1 MSAVF
6 RPYSASDALRS
17 DRSAGDRLRHREK
30 IRDALK
36 ENIAEIVA
44 EESILTRGS
53 DRIVKVPIRGIKEY
67 RFVFGEGSPRVASS
81 GDGEVQKGQ
90 VIGQDQQDG
99 QAGNGPGPG
108 GDRPGVDYYE
118 TDVTID
124 ELVDLLFEDLQ
135 LPDMERKKLREIE
148 VDHGTKRLG
157 YRRSG
162 IRVHLDKKRTLKS
175 KIRRKVATGPRDTAG
190 GIAAGPV
197 PTHLKGQSSASVG
210 DDQRFPFHKEDLRYR
225 RRVPDVRPESN
236 AVVVCIMDTSGSM
249 DVMKKYLARSFFFL
263 LYQFVRSRYQTTEL
277 VFVAHHTQAREVD
290 EEEFFSKG
298 ESGGTMISS
307 GYRKALEIIQDRYH
321 PSLWNIYA
329 FHCSDGENFSSDNT
343 EACNAA
349 QELCDVCNLF
359 GYGEIK
365 SEAEYFGAT
374 SMRKVFER
382 LDAENF
388 HAVVIDDREDVWPS
402 LKAVLSKERV
412 DPEQEGAG

>member
-1 MSAVF
+1 MNAVF

-17 DRSAGDRLRHREK
+17 DRSAGDRLRHRQK
-30 IRDALK
+30 IREALK
-36 ENIAEIVA
+36 DNIAEIVA
-44 EESILTRGS
+44 EEAILTRGS

-67 RFVFGEGSPRVASS
+67 RFVFGDGSPRVASS
-81 GDGEVQKGQ
+81 GEGEVQKGQ
-90 VIGQDQQDG
+90 VIGQDQQDS

-135 LPDMERKKLREIE
+135 LPDMERKRLREIE

-162 IRVHLDKKRTLKS
+162 IRVHLDKKRTIKS
-175 KIRRKVATGPRDTAG
+175 KIRRKVATGPREPAQESARGATAKLKDHSAG
-190 GIAAGPV
+190 G
-197 PTHLKGQSSASVG
+197 SAEE
-210 DDQRFPFHKEDLRYR
+210 QRFPFHKEDLRYR

-263 LYQFVRSRYQTTEL
+263 LYQFVRTRYQTTEL
-277 VFVAHHTQAREVD
+277 VFVAHHTQAREVGED
-290 EEEFFSKG
+290 EFFSKG
-298 ESGGTMISS
+298 ESGGTIISS

-343 EACNAA
+343 EAFNAA
-349 QELCDVCNLF
+349 KELCEVCNLF

-365 SEAEYFGAT
+365 SDAEYFGAT
-374 SMRKVFER
+374 SMRKIFEG

-388 HAVVIDDREDVWPS
+388 HAVVIDEREDVWPS

-412 DPEQEGAG
+412 DAPQEGAD

>member
-1 MSAVF
+1 MNAVF

-17 DRSAGDRLRHREK
+17 DRSAGDRLRHRQK
-30 IRDALK
+30 IREALK

-44 EESILTRGS
+44 EEAILTRGS

-67 RFVFGEGSPRVASS
+67 RFVFGEESPRVASS
-81 GDGEVQKGQ
+81 GEGEVQKGQ

-99 QAGNGPGPG
+99 QPGNGPGPG

-135 LPDMERKKLREIE
+135 LPDMERKRLREIE

-175 KIRRKVATGPRDTAG
+175 KIRRKVATGPRETSAG
-190 GIAAGPV
+190 AA
-197 PTHLKGQSSASVG
+197 TNLKDQSA
-210 DDQRFPFHKEDLRYR
+210 DAAREEQRFPFHKEDLRYR

-263 LYQFVRSRYQTTEL
+263 LYQFVRTRYQTTEL
-277 VFVAHHTQAREVD
+277 VFVAHHTQAREVG

-329 FHCSDGENFSSDNT
+329 FHCSDGENFSSDNP
-343 EACNAA
+343 EALNAA
-349 QELCDVCNLF
+349 RELCEVCNLF

-374 SMRKVFER
+374 SMRKIFEE
-382 LDAENF
+382 LDEENF

-412 DPEQEGAG
+412 ESSQEGAD

>member
-1 MSAVF
+1 MTTVF

-17 DRSAGDRLRHREK
+17 DRSAGDRLRHRQK
-30 IRDALK
+30 IREALK

-67 RFVFGEGSPRVASS
+67 RFVYGDGSPRVASS
-81 GDGEVQKGQ
+81 GQGEVKKGQ
-90 VIGQDQQDG
+90 VIGQDEQEG
-99 QAGNGPGPG
+99 EGTGRGPG

-135 LPDMERKKLREIE
+135 LPDMERKHLREIE

-175 KIRRKVATGPRDTAG
+175 KIRRRVATGS
-190 GIAAGPV
+190 AGPV
-197 PTHLKGQSSASVG
+197 EELPSASLQDPAAG
-210 DDQRFPFHKEDLRYR
+210 AEKPRFPFHKEDLRYR

-236 AVVVCIMDTSGSM
+236 AVVICIMDTSGSM

-263 LYQFVRSRYQTTEL
+263 LYQFVRTRYQTTEL

-349 QELCDVCNLF
+349 QDLCDVCNLF

-382 LDAENF
+382 LKADNF

-412 DPEQEGAG
+412 DPQKEGTG

>member
-1 MSAVF
+1 MTTVF

-17 DRSAGDRLRHREK
+17 DRSAGDRLRHRQK
-30 IRDALK
+30 IREALK

-44 EESILTRGS
+44 EEAILTRGS

-81 GDGEVQKGQ
+81 GEGEVKKGQ
-90 VIGQDQQDG
+90 VIGQDQQEGDG
-99 QAGNGPGPG
+99 SGRGPG

-135 LPDMERKKLREIE
+135 LPDMERKRLREIE

-175 KIRRKVATGPRDTAG
+175 KIRRRVATRSDGPAEEAPSVALQDP
-190 GIAAGPV
+190 AAATEKP
-197 PTHLKGQSSASVG
+197 
-210 DDQRFPFHKEDLRYR
+210 RFPFHKEDLRYR

-236 AVVVCIMDTSGSM
+236 AVVICIMDTSGSM

-263 LYQFVRSRYQTTEL
+263 LYQFVRTRYQTTEL
-277 VFVAHHTQAREVD
+277 VFVAHHTQAREVG

-321 PSLWNIYA
+321 PTLWNIYA

-343 EACNAA
+343 EAVNAA

-374 SMRKVFER
+374 SMRKIFER
-382 LDAENF
+382 LKADNF
-388 HAVVIDDREDVWPS
+388 HAVVIDEREDVWPS

-412 DPEQEGAG
+412 DPQQESVG

>member
-17 DRSAGDRLRHREK
+17 DRSAGDRLRHRQK
-30 IRDALK
+30 IREALK

-44 EESILTRGS
+44 EEAILTRGS

-99 QAGNGPGPG
+99 QPGNGPGPG

-135 LPDMERKKLREIE
+135 LPDMERKRLREIE

-175 KIRRKVATGPRDTAG
+175 KIRRKVATGPRESRPDVAGETTARLKDRTG
-190 GIAAGPV
+190 GAA
-197 PTHLKGQSSASVG
+197 SEE
-210 DDQRFPFHKEDLRYR
+210 QRFPFHKEDLRYR

-263 LYQFVRSRYQTTEL
+263 LYQFVRTRYQTTEL
-277 VFVAHHTQAREVD
+277 VFVAHHTQAREVG

-298 ESGGTMISS
+298 ESGGTIISS

-321 PSLWNIYA
+321 PSLWNVYA

-343 EACNAA
+343 EAFNAA
-349 QELCDVCNLF
+349 KELCDVCNLF

-365 SEAEYFGAT
+365 SDAEYFGAT
-374 SMRKVFER
+374 SMRKIFER

-402 LKAVLSKERV
+402 LKAVLSKERTDPQQEAV
-412 DPEQEGAG
+412 D

>member
-17 DRSAGDRLRHREK
+17 DRSAGDRLRHRQK

-44 EESILTRGS
+44 EEAILTRGS

-81 GDGEVQKGQ
+81 GDGEVEKGQ

-135 LPDMERKKLREIE
+135 LPDMERKRLREIE

-175 KIRRKVATGPRDTAG
+175 KIRRKVATGWKGPAAENAPTNLKDQAG
-190 GIAAGPV
+190 G
-197 PTHLKGQSSASVG
+197 TSA
-210 DDQRFPFHKEDLRYR
+210 DEQRFPFHKEDLRYR

-263 LYQFVRSRYQTTEL
+263 LYQFVRTRYQTTEL
-277 VFVAHHTQAREVD
+277 VFVAHHTQAREVS

-343 EACNAA
+343 EAVNAA

-374 SMRKVFER
+374 SMRKVFEK

-412 DPEQEGAG
+412 DPQQEGVG